1 MSQPNKKSR
10 AELCD
15 EAETMLRNGTAFPE
29 IRAYLKTQTSDEE
42 IAIIMPIVN
51 RNQLRQVEKEGIN
64 IKSRSLFYF
73 GLAMAVLGVIIFLF
87 LLILF
92 NRLDIGII
100 LTMVLAGILIM
111 AIGMKGFGKQSK

>member
-1 MSQPNKKSR
+1 MSEPNKKSR

-15 EAETMLRNGTAFPE
+15 EAEEMLRNGTAFPE

-92 NRLDIGII
+92 NRLDIGITI
-100 LTMVLAGILIM
+100 TMVIVGILIM
-111 AIGMKGFGKQSK
+111 AIGMKGFGKQPK

>member
-1 MSQPNKKSR
+1 MSEPNKKSR

-15 EAETMLRNGTAFPE
+15 EAEEMLRNGTAFPE

-73 GLAMAVLGVIIFLF
+73 GLATTALGLVIVTFI
-87 LLILF
+87 LILTTRF
-92 NRLDIGII
+92 NIGISVTMI
-100 LTMVLAGILIM
+100 LGGVLAM
-111 AIGMKGFGKQSK
+111 MKSLGKQSK